1 MLRIALAINDNKIY
15 ETLKKQNDIELVC
28 KEILYKEAI
37 LELLEENKKI
47 DIIII
52 YENLLGEISL
62 INLLKKIKEIN
73 KLIKIIVVLEKEN
86 IETEEKIKKLKIK
99 NIYYKNNIN
108 YKNIIKIINNISNFK
123 IKNIQHENKSYKNNK
138 LNYEKN
144 KNNIKNKNDSIIE
157 NNQFNKIKNI
167 KNYIYEN
174 KKNNLIKNKIN
185 RKNLNNKKIN
195 NNKLNNNKENN
206 NKLNN
211 KYKFNQIISFVIN
224 DNLNNKKNNILIA
237 KNISKKN
244 KEKKI
249 AIVNFN
255 EIKNYKLKNNTNK
268 SNKKSY
274 EIKKSEINKKIN
286 LIKINL
292 FLINYLNKNKIKNI
306 FYNIIK
312 SLKLVNDI
320 IIFQVNKNLN
330 YKIKKEIL
338 FLSEKIFI
346 LTGSNFEELKH
357 TRYILDEYNNR
368 LKLENSEEKITLV
381 LVNKNH
387 INKEIVEECFKNYK
401 VINLREIR
409 RKDINGIIKR

>member
-1 MLRIALAINDNKIY
+1 M
-15 ETLKKQNDIELVC
+15 
-28 KEILYKEAI
+28 
-37 LELLEENKKI
+37 EENKKI

-73 KLIKIIVVLEKEN
+73 KLIKIIVVLEKQD
-86 IETEEKIKKLKIK
+86 IETEEKIRKLKIK

-108 YKNIIKIINNISNFK
+108 YKNIVKIINNISNFK
-123 IKNIQHENKSYKNNK
+123 IKNIQQENKSYKNNKLKNK

-144 KNNIKNKNDSIIE
+144 KNNIKNKNDTIIE

-185 RKNLNNKKIN
+185 IENLENKKIN
-195 NNKLNNNKENN
+195 NNKLNNNKTNN

-211 KYKFNQIISFVIN
+211 KYKFNQIISFVSN
-224 DNLNNKKNNILIA
+224 NNLNNKKNNILIA

-244 KEKKI
+244 KDLKI

-255 EIKNYKLKNNTNK
+255 EIKNYKLKNNKNK
-268 SNKKSY
+268 NDKKNY

-292 FLINYLNKNKIKNI
+292 FLINYLNKNKIENI

-312 SLKLVNDI
+312 ILKLENEI
-320 IIFQVNKNLN
+320 IIFQINKNLN

-346 LTGSNFEELKH
+346 LTGSNFKELKH
-357 TRYILDEYNNR
+357 TKYILDEYNNR
-368 LKLENSEEKITLV
+368 LKLENSEEKITLM

-387 INKEIVEECFKNYK
+387 IDKGIVEKCFKNYE

-409 RKDINGIIKR
+409 RKNIEENIKE

>member
-15 ETLKKQNDIELVC
+15 ETLKKQKDIELVC

-86 IETEEKIKKLKIK
+86 IETEEKIRKLKIK
-99 NIYYKNNIN
+99 NIYYRNNIN
-108 YKNIIKIINNISNFK
+108 YKNIIKIIYNISNFK
-123 IKNIQHENKSYKNNK
+123 FKNTQQENKPYK
-138 LNYEKN
+138 
-144 KNNIKNKNDSIIE
+144 
-157 NNQFNKIKNI
+157 
-167 KNYIYEN
+167 
-174 KKNNLIKNKIN
+174 
-185 RKNLNNKKIN
+185 
-195 NNKLNNNKENN
+195 N

-211 KYKFNQIISFVIN
+211 KYNFNQIISFVIYN
-224 DNLNNKKNNILIA
+224 NLNNKKNNILIA

-244 KEKKI
+244 KNKKI
-249 AIVNFN
+249 AIVNFK

-268 SNKKSY
+268 RNY
-274 EIKKSEINKKIN
+274 EIKKSEINKKIK

-292 FLINYLNKNKIKNI
+292 FLINYLNKNKIENI

-312 SLKLVNDI
+312 SLKLENEI

-330 YKIKKEIL
+330 YKIKKEI
-338 FLSEKIFI
+338 FSLSEKIFI
-346 LTGSNFEELKH
+346 LTGSNFEELKR
-357 TRYILDEYNNR
+357 TKYILDEYNNR
-368 LKLENSEEKITLV
+368 LKLENSEEKITLT

-409 RKDINGIIKR
+409 RNGIKETTKQ

>member
-15 ETLKKQNDIELVC
+15 ETLKKQSDIELVC

-47 DIIII
+47 DVIII

-73 KLIKIIVVLEKEN
+73 KLIKIIVVLEKED
-86 IETEEKIKKLKIK
+86 IETEEKIRKLKIK

-108 YKNIIKIINNISNFK
+108 YKNIVKIINNISNFK
-123 IKNIQHENKSYKNNK
+123 IKNIQQENKLYK
-138 LNYEKN
+138 
-144 KNNIKNKNDSIIE
+144 
-157 NNQFNKIKNI
+157 
-167 KNYIYEN
+167 
-174 KKNNLIKNKIN
+174 
-185 RKNLNNKKIN
+185 
-195 NNKLNNNKENN
+195 N

-211 KYKFNQIISFVIN
+211 KYNFNKIISFVSN
-224 DNLNNKKNNILIA
+224 NNFNNKKNNILIA

-244 KEKKI
+244 KDKKI
-249 AIVNFN
+249 VIVNFN
-255 EIKNYKLKNNTNK
+255 EIKYYKFKNNEN
-268 SNKKSY
+268 NKKNY
-274 EIKKSEINKKIN
+274 EIKKSEINKKIK

-292 FLINYLNKNKIKNI
+292 FLINYLNKNKIENI

-312 SLKLVNDI
+312 SLKLENDI
-320 IIFQVNKNLN
+320 IIFQINKNLN
-330 YKIKKEIL
+330 YKIKKEVL

-387 INKEIVEECFKNYK
+387 INKGIVEECFKNYK

-409 RKDINGIIKR
+409 RKSIKQDIKQQT